1 MIATPIRQ
9 HLPGL
14 ILVGILTYFAIW
26 LDQTGYVAHL
36 GLSAL
41 TLAIILG
48 MLLGNTVY
56 PRLSAPCHAGVVFS
70 KGKLLRWGI
79 ILYGMRLTFQQIA
92 AVGAGSILSDA
103 LMLCSTFLL
112 AYWLGTR
119 WLKLDKDTAILIG
132 AGSSICGAAAVMA
145 TEPVLR
151 AQANK
156 VTVAVATVVI
166 FGTVCMFLY
175 PQMYAWQ
182 LWPISDKAFGLY
194 IGSSIHE
201 VAQVVAAGRDINPD
215 VANIAVTTK
224 MIRVMMLAPFLV
236 ILSIWLARRSASAQT
251 ADAAQG
257 AQTKP
262 KITIPWFAFGFMAVA
277 GFNSLNLLPAPWVTV
292 LIDLDTI
299 LLTMAM
305 TALGLTTHFKAIRE
319 AGIKPLLLG
328 FILLLWLIMA
338 GGGLQL
344 LLS

>member
-1 MIATPIRQ
+1 MTSSTLLQ
-9 HLPGL
+9 KLPGL
-14 ILVGILTYFAIW
+14 VLIGLITLCSLW
-26 LDQTGYVAHL
+26 LDAQGYVAHW

-41 TLAIILG
+41 TLAIIFG
-48 MLLGNTVY
+48 MCLGNTLY
-56 PRLSAPCHAGVVFS
+56 PRLSPACHSGVLFS
-70 KGKLLRWGI
+70 KGHLLRWGI

-92 AVGAGSILSDA
+92 DVGVASLLSDA
-103 LMLCSTFLL
+103 LMLISTFML
-112 AYWLGTR
+112 AYVLGTR
-119 WLKLDKDTAILIG
+119 WLKLDRDTAILIG

-151 AQANK
+151 AHANK

-166 FGTVCMFLY
+166 FGTLCMFLY
-175 PQMYAWQ
+175 PQMHAWG
-182 LWPISDKAFGLY
+182 LWPITDKAYGLY

-201 VAQVVAAGRDINPD
+201 VAQVVAAGRSINPD

-236 ILSIWLARRSASAQT
+236 VLSIWLARQGT
-251 ADAAQG
+251 AHLAQG
-257 AQTKP
+257 SAHKDRA
-262 KITIPWFAFGFMAVA
+262 KITVPWFAFGFIAMA
-277 GFNSLNLLPAPWVTV
+277 GFNSLNLLPQAWVNA
-292 LIDLDTI
+292 LIQLDTL

-328 FILLLWLIMA
+328 LVLCLWLILA

-344 LLS
+344 LLG